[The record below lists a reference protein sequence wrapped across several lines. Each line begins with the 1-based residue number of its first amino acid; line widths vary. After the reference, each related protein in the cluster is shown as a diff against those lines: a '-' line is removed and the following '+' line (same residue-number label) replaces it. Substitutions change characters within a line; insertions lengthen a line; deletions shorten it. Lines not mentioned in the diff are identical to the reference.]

1 MKRLFIM
8 PEPIHNPEQDT
19 TRQRILEAAGEVF
32 AHQGFHR
39 ATIREICAKAG
50 ANVAAVNYHFGDK
63 EKLYAEVVR
72 YAHMCAIVKHPLGLG
87 VPDDAPP
94 EKRIHAFVKSML
106 HRLMDEGRPAWQGKL
121 MSREMAEPT
130 AALDLIVEEQIR
142 PNFTYLYKA
151 VGEFLGREAGPERV
165 RPCVASIVGQCLFY
179 FFCRAVFERLNPDL
193 KLGPHAIDGI
203 AAHITRFSL
212 AGIAASP
219 GGAAK

>member
-1 MKRLFIM
+1 MHTI
-8 PEPIHNPEQDT
+8 PPIESDVDT

-32 AHQGFHR
+32 AKQGFHR

-63 EKLYAEVVR
+63 EKLYGQVLR

-87 VPDDAPP
+87 VSPDAPP
-94 EKRIHAFVKSML
+94 EARLHAFVKSML

-142 PNFTYLYKA
+142 PNFQFVFKA
-151 VGEFLGREAGPERV
+151 VSDILGPGATAEQI
-165 RPCVASIVGQCLFY
+165 RPCVASVVGQCLFY
-179 FFCRAVFERLNPDL
+179 FFGRAVFERLNPDV
-193 KLGPHAIDGI
+193 KLGPHMIDPL
-203 AAHITRFSL
+203 AAHITSFTL
-212 AGIAASP
+212 AGLREK
-219 GGAAK
+219 AKEISR